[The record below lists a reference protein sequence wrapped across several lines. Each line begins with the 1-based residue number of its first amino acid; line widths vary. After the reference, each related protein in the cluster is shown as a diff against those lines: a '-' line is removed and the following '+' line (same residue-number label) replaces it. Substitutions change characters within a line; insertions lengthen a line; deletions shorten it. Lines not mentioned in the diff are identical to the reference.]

1 MFHVTINIKPIT
13 TNTTVKV
20 AKAED
25 TNTPK
30 RSRLWIK
37 IATWCGAGAATIAV
51 ICDALEI
58 LGRMGIL

>member
-20 AKAED
+20 TKTED
-25 TNTPK
+25 TTPK